1 MKIEVSNGEIVDKLT
16 ILIIKKE
23 NIKDK
28 AKLKNIEEEISSIAP
43 ISDQIIKRK
52 DSMFT
57 DLYRVNQELWDV
69 EDKIRIMERE
79 SRFDKDFVELAR
91 SVYKLNDRRA
101 EIKRNINKFSKSSL
115 FEEKSYEG
123 YTWEY

>member
-16 ILIIKKE
+16 ILLIKKE
-23 NIKDK
+23 NIEDQ
-28 AKLKNIEEEISSIAP
+28 AKLRNIEEEISSIAP

-57 DLYRVNQELWDV
+57 DLYKVNKELWDI
-69 EDKIRIMERE
+69 EDKIRIMEKE
-79 SRFDKDFVELAR
+79 KRFDKEFIEVAR
-91 SVYKLNDRRA
+91 SVYQLNDKRA
-101 EIKRNINKFSKSSL
+101 DIKRNINKFSGSVL

-123 YTWEY
+123 YT

>member
-16 ILIIKKE
+16 ILLIKKE
-23 NIKDK
+23 NIEDQ
-28 AKLKNIEEEISSIAP
+28 AKLRNIEEEISSIAP

-57 DLYRVNQELWDV
+57 DLYKVNQELWDI
-69 EDKIRIMERE
+69 EDKIRIMEKE
-79 SRFDKDFVELAR
+79 KRFDKEFIEVAR
-91 SVYKLNDRRA
+91 SVYQLNDKRA
-101 EIKRNINKFSKSSL
+101 DIKRNINKFSGSVL